1 MGISK
6 CRGDITGVGCM
17 PARQPVELATAVVD
31 LLGWVI
37 ASRHLGVTALRF
49 FLSMFLLHI
58 AFSDRNSVLGN
69 QG

>member
-1 MGISK
+1 
-6 CRGDITGVGCM
+6 M

-49 FLSMFLLHI
+49 FLSIFLLHI